1 MKNSIAEC
9 APHFTRQQEK
19 EMRALIRSTPAL
31 FAQKLEIF
39 ESLVSEAT
47 DFYVLHLAE
56 TLSRN
61 NVIPAIRSC
70 FACLQAVQGEE
81 H

>member
-1 MKNSIAEC
+1 
-9 APHFTRQQEK
+9 
-19 EMRALIRSTPAL
+19 MRALIRSTPAL
-31 FAQKLEIF
+31 FARKLEIF

-70 FACLQAVQGEE
+70 FACFACLQAVQGEE